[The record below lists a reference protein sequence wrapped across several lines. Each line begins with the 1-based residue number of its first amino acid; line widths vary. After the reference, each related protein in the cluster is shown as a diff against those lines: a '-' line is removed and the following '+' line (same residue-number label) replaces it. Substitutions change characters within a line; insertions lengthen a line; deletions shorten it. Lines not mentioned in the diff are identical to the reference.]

1 MAGAFTSS
9 GATVPFIDLRPSH
22 APIKL
27 DLLERIGMLIDAGVF
42 TDGPQVAEFEQAF
55 ASFTGVHHCV
65 GVASGLDALRLALL
79 ATEIEPGDEVIVP
92 ANTFPATV
100 EAITQARGVPLL
112 VDASES
118 DYNID
123 PAAAASAVTS
133 RTRILLPVHLYGQL
147 ANMPAVLRVA
157 DRYGLVVIEDSC
169 QAHGAYR
176 DGISPG
182 THTAAAAFSFYPAKN
197 LGAMGDAGA
206 IVTNSTDVA
215 EVARALREHGQRAKY
230 EHEREGWTARLDTIQ
245 AIVLLHKLP
254 LMDAWTG
261 QRRAAAAWYLEQLRA
276 TGDVI
281 LPPVPT
287 GSEPVWHLFV
297 IRTAHVQ
304 ELGAYLETRGIA
316 TGRHYPTPI
325 HLTAA
330 FRHLGHGLGAFPVS
344 ERLAREVL
352 SLPIYPGISDA
363 QLAAVTEAIKDYF
376 AGGKATAAA
385 RFDRNRFRAGPA
397 TGRP

>member
-1 MAGAFTSS
+1 M
-9 GATVPFIDLRPSH
+9 
-22 APIKL
+22 
-27 DLLERIGMLIDAGVF
+27 
-42 TDGPQVAEFEQAF
+42 AEFEQAF

-92 ANTFPATV
+92 ANKFPATV

-147 ANMPAVLRVA
+147 GRTACSPAVSPS
-157 DRYGLVVIEDSC
+157 RYGLVVIEDAC
-169 QAHGAYR
+169 QAHGADR

-182 THTAAAAFSFYPAKN
+182 THTGAAAFSFYPAKN

-215 EVARALREHGQRAKY
+215 EVVGALREHGQRAKY

-254 LMDAWTG
+254 LMNAWTG
-261 QRRAAAAWYLEQLRA
+261 GARPAAWYLKQLRA
-276 TGDVI
+276 IGEVT
-281 LPPVPT
+281 LPAVPT
-287 GSEPVWHLFV
+287 GSEPVWHLSV
-297 IRTAHVQ
+297 IRTAHVE
-304 ELGAYLETRGIA
+304 ELAAYLEGRGVA
-316 TGRHYPTPI
+316 TVSLPQTDPSDGGIPTPGEWI
-325 HLTAA
+325 G
-330 FRHLGHGLGAFPVS
+330 RVSGLGAS
-344 ERLAREVL
+344 C
-352 SLPIYPGISDA
+352 S
-363 QLAAVTEAIKDYF
+363 
-376 AGGKATAAA
+376 
-385 RFDRNRFRAGPA
+385 
-397 TGRP
+397 

>member
-9 GATVPFIDLRPSH
+9 GATFPFIDLRPSH
-22 APIKL
+22 ASIKL
-27 DLLERIGMLIDAGVF
+27 DLLERIGVLIDAGMF
-42 TDGPQVAEFEQAF
+42 TGGPQVAEFEQAF

-133 RTRILLPVHLYGQL
+133 RTRIPSSSTPLRAAREYACSPARRRQVRACRDRRFLPGTRRLSRRHQPGNAHRRSGVQLLSGEES
-147 ANMPAVLRVA
+147 
-157 DRYGLVVIEDSC
+157 G
-169 QAHGAYR
+169 R
-176 DGISPG
+176 DGRCRRDRHEQHRRRG
-182 THTAAAAFSFYPAKN
+182 
-197 LGAMGDAGA
+197 GGAGA
-206 IVTNSTDVA
+206 
-215 EVARALREHGQRAKY
+215 ARARSASEIRARAGGVDGAPAPSK
-230 EHEREGWTARLDTIQ
+230 LSSF
-245 AIVLLHKLP
+245 LHKLP

-330 FRHLGHGLGAFPVS
+330 FQTPGAWIGRVS
-344 ERLAREVL
+344 GVGA
-352 SLPIYPGISDA
+352 SCS
-363 QLAAVTEAIKDYF
+363 
-376 AGGKATAAA
+376 
-385 RFDRNRFRAGPA
+385 
-397 TGRP
+397 